1 VFHNHILALSNMD
14 TKARR
19 PTAGIRAG
27 LNTAPGAA
35 RFGLSRKVFKGE
47 QKSNRLPRTTYP
59 R

>member
-1 VFHNHILALSNMD
+1 VFHSHILALSNMD

-27 LNTAPGAA
+27 LAPGAA
-35 RFGLSRKVFKGE
+35 RFGLSRKIFKGE